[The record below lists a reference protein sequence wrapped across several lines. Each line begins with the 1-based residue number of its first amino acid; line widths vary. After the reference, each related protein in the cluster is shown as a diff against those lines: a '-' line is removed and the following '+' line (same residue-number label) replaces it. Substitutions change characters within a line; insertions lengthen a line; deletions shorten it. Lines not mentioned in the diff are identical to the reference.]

1 MSESKVST
9 GPMELM
15 FPDSINKIGIYINN
29 EDANTMAQSI
39 KMLMDKL
46 EPQESN
52 MVFASSYIELMKMY
66 DLLNSV
72 NRTDKK
78 SNKIT
83 FITVSYD

>member
-1 MSESKVST
+1 MNDKVST
-9 GPMELM
+9 GPIELM
-15 FPDSINKIGIYINN
+15 FPDSIDKIGIYINN

-46 EPQESN
+46 EAQESN
-52 MVFASSYIELMKMY
+52 MVFASVYIELMKLY

-78 SNKIT
+78 SDKIT

>member
-46 EPQESN
+46 EAQESN